1 MQQRK
6 RSSQIWND
14 ADPKREEENVV
25 EADWV
30 DEQQGVEGRFL
41 VQLAIAGME
50 MFRIIVWMAGDYLY

>member
-1 MQQRK
+1 MRP
-6 RSSQIWND
+6 SQIWND

-30 DEQQGVEGRFL
+30 DEQQGVEGRLL

-50 MFRIIVWMAGDYLY
+50 MFRIIV